1 MAESETRLSHVV
13 AASSAKDAESR
24 VGRLPEETPEKV
36 QGTVGR
42 CPRFG
47 VQVRFE
53 PVNEAGRRGPGRLDI
68 TALGVSGRMVVHRN
82 PMSKVEVSK
91 AFQPNSSE
99 EPVNVH
105 KNAKLTPTG
114 RALLV
119 RRLVTGDRAEVV
131 AREMG
136 VSRRTAF
143 KWLKRYR
150 EEGEEGLRDRSSTRH
165 HHPNRIPRS
174 RRRQIER
181 LRRKTWSSPRIA
193 DHLGMPVSTVVSE
206 VRRLGLNRLSR
217 LAPPEPVIRY
227 ERSRPGSLIHMDIK
241 KLARITR
248 TGHRIHGDRSKKVR
262 GAGWEFYHAAVDD
275 ATRLAYGEVLPSE
288 RKEDVTAFLLCVVAF
303 FQRQGVTISD
313 LMTDN
318 GSAYRSK
325 LFARTLKALGIRH
338 IFTRPYTP
346 KTNGKV
352 ERFIRT
358 SSEEWAFGR
367 PYHTSR
373 QRTNALA
380 AWMTYY
386 NVSRRH
392 AGIGRRTPLTRLT
405 ELRVTNVLAT
415 YT

>member
-1 MAESETRLSHVV
+1 
-13 AASSAKDAESR
+13 
-24 VGRLPEETPEKV
+24 
-36 QGTVGR
+36 
-42 CPRFG
+42 
-47 VQVRFE
+47 
-53 PVNEAGRRGPGRLDI
+53 
-68 TALGVSGRMVVHRN
+68 
-82 PMSKVEVSK
+82 MSKVEVSN
-91 AFQPNSSE
+91 AFQQNSSE

-105 KNAKLTPTG
+105 KNAKLTPAG

-119 RRLVTGDRAEVV
+119 ERLVAGERPEVV
-131 AREMG
+131 AGEMG

-150 EEGEEGLRDRSSTRH
+150 EEGEGGLRDRSSTRH
-165 HHPNRIPRS
+165 HHPNRIPRA

-181 LRRKTWSSPRIA
+181 LRRQAWSSPRIA

-206 VRRLGLNRLSR
+206 VRRLGLNRLSK
-217 LAPPEPVIRY
+217 LAPPEPVVRY
-227 ERSRPGSLIHMDIK
+227 ERPRPGSLIHMDIK

-248 TGHRIHGDRSKKVR
+248 VGHRIHGDRSKKAR
-262 GAGWEFYHAAVDD
+262 GVGWEFYHAAIDD
-275 ATRLAYGEVLPSE
+275 ATRLAYGEVLESE
-288 RKEDVTAFLLCVVAF
+288 RKEDVTAFLLRVVAF
-303 FQRQGVTISD
+303 FERQGVKISD

-325 LFARTLKALGIRH
+325 LLRRTLEQLGIRH

-373 QRTNALA
+373 QRTNALV
-380 AWMTYY
+380 AWLTYY
-386 NVSRRH
+386 NVRRRH
-392 AGIGRRTPLTRLT
+392 AGIGRQTPLTRLT
-405 ELRVTNVLAT
+405 ELRVTNVLVNNT
-415 YT
+415 